1 MSSRRAVSQLARAA
15 AAAAAATRGR
25 SLQRRCIASSSS
37 STACLAS
44 AVAATSTSSSVSS
57 SSAAPKGSPAFET
70 CLAVATCGNGDH
82 GRLGHGGCSSLS
94 RFTLVTGGG
103 LGGGLSSSSSAAAA
117 RFHST
122 RPVAVAAG
130 GAHTLVL
137 TADGAVLSFGLNDTG
152 QLGHSEGAGFVTVP
166 VRGG

>member
-1 MSSRRAVSQLARAA
+1 MSQLARAA

-44 AVAATSTSSSVSS
+44 AVAATSTSSVSS

-103 LGGGLSSSSSAAAA
+103 LGGRLSSSSAAASA

-137 TADGAVLSFGLNDTG
+137 TADGAVLSFGLNDAG